1 MKSSLTMEMPM
12 LSKTDY
18 RALYDRE
25 YVGAWE
31 LQGKDVVVKISKV
44 IGGELTAIGGR
55 KSKKPVISLEGKEK
69 KMICNKTNAKVI
81 AALYGNLVEDW
92 VGKRITLFVGM
103 TRDPS
108 TGGDI
113 ECLRVR
119 PTAPAGKGPAQAPDD
134 ETLEA
139 AQEPQ
144 V

>member
-1 MKSSLTMEMPM
+1 MP
-12 LSKTDY
+12 SKTDY

-55 KSKKPVISLEGKEK
+55 KSKKPVISFDGKEK

-81 AALYGNLVEDW
+81 AALYGNHVEDW

-119 PTAPAGKGPAQAPDD
+119 PTAPATKTEP
-134 ETLEA
+134 ETAE
-139 AQEPQ
+139 EP

>member
-1 MKSSLTMEMPM
+1 MATQ
-12 LSKTDY
+12 TDY

-31 LQGKDVVVKISKV
+31 LQGKDVTVTISKV
-44 IGGELTAIGGR
+44 VGGELTAVGGR
-55 KSKKPVISLEGKEK
+55 KSKKPVISFEGKEK

-81 AALYGNLVEDW
+81 AALYGNIVEAW
-92 VGKRITLFVGM
+92 VNKRITLFVGQ

-119 PTAPAGKGPAQAPDD
+119 PTIPTAKQPSQSEQD
-134 ETLEA
+134 
-139 AQEPQ
+139 AQEP